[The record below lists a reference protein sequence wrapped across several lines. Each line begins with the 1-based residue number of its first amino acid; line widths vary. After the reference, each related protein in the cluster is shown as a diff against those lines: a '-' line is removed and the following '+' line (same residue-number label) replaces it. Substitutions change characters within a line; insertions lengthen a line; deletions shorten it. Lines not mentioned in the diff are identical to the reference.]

1 MAAANQKAPQP
12 LSLNTK
18 LENAARE
25 APRGDLQKFMDR
37 GDHGLHETG
46 HRFVAVN
53 HIETKLLTCGAIMF
67 APSQSQIYIIWFSA
81 LLCIWNFLALTL
93 LHSLIDG
100 VCVPSRRSVGK
111 YHCPTHAHENIWHW
125 RAK

>member
-18 LENAARE
+18 LEMLHRE

-53 HIETKLLTCGAIMF
+53 HIETKLLTCYAIMF
-67 APSQSQIYIIWFSA
+67 APLHSQILYP
-81 LLCIWNFLALTL
+81 LALCFALHLQISGSSTL
-93 LHSLIDG
+93 ALF
-100 VCVPSRRSVGK
+100 
-111 YHCPTHAHENIWHW
+111 
-125 RAK
+125 